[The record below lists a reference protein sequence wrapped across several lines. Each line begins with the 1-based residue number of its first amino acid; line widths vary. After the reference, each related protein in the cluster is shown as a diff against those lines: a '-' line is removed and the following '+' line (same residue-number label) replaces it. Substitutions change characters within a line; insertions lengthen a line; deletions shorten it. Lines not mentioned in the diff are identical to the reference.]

1 MSAVFVSYRRNDAQG
16 WAGRLGTD
24 LAQAFGDGARF
35 FDLASIPLG
44 ADFVIEIE
52 RAISQAAAALVLI
65 GPRWLDAGEDAGA
78 RRLDDPDDIVRL
90 EIARVLALGI
100 PVIPV
105 LLGGAS
111 MPRATEL
118 PEPLRPLA
126 QRNAIELTDLRW
138 DYDRDRLF
146 VALEAQTVLRRC
158 VAEAPAEAAIS
169 VGAGLNISDSKIG
182 DVTGVRGAVPADTG
196 VEVLRDA
203 TVTKV
208 KMGNLTGVDLSP
220 GKSKP

>member
-1 MSAVFVSYRRNDAQG
+1 MNLNF
-16 WAGRLGTD
+16 
-24 LAQAFGDGARF
+24 GARHG
-35 FDLASIPLG
+35 L
-44 ADFVIEIE
+44 
-52 RAISQAAAALVLI
+52 
-65 GPRWLDAGEDAGA
+65 
-78 RRLDDPDDIVRL
+78 
-90 EIARVLALGI
+90 
-100 PVIPV
+100 
-105 LLGGAS
+105 
-111 MPRATEL
+111 
-118 PEPLRPLA
+118 
-126 QRNAIELTDLRW
+126 
-138 DYDRDRLF
+138 
-146 VALEAQTVLRRC
+146 LRRC